1 MPCWSVCNMAAA
13 SPPEVT
19 SRVVEVSNFAAMST
33 TAPAVSAPAAP
44 TLSSDPDTLPSPLCH
59 PGVAAAALSVAAPTP
74 ASDVPYL
81 FACATNT
88 SVLAVISADMPANFA
103 ACLSKP
109 VWISAEVVLND
120 ANCRSH
126 AACSSAVAASTA
138 AASAAAAD
146 PTPVADAPAAPA
158 PAVALAAPA
167 PASAPT
173 RPAEAPTSAMPSR
186 NACSDPAVGEMAAST
201 SPKGAL

>member
-74 ASDVPYL
+74 ASDLPDL
-81 FACATNT
+81 FACATNP
-88 SVLAVISADMPANFA
+88 SV
-103 ACLSKP
+103 
-109 VWISAEVVLND
+109 
-120 ANCRSH
+120 
-126 AACSSAVAASTA
+126 
-138 AASAAAAD
+138 
-146 PTPVADAPAAPA
+146 
-158 PAVALAAPA
+158 
-167 PASAPT
+167 
-173 RPAEAPTSAMPSR
+173 PSR
-186 NACSDPAVGEMAAST
+186 NACSDPAVRAMAAST
-201 SPKGAL
+201 SARDALIAATISSPAAETCENPFSSGAFTARRVRNMSASSASPATTGHPLLAEAGGEQQDQVME